1 MPYKRVG
8 KTIMH
13 KKDGWSEKQTA
24 TSVENAEKAM
34 NLLHGIEHG
43 WVPPSKKKGHN
54 CTTPVHEKFSNY
66 DKY

>member
-13 KKDGWSEKQTA
+13 KKDGWSKKQTA
-24 TSVENAEKAM
+24 SSVENAKSAM
-34 NLLHGIEHG
+34 NLLQGIEHG
-43 WVPPSKKKGHN
+43 WEPTGKSTQKHHSPPCN
-54 CTTPVHEKFSNY
+54 PKFDSP